1 MSVLKNNLT
10 VVLVTFKSKEVIDKC
25 IKSINNNLPIIVVE
39 NSNDKYFKDYIEK
52 KFKNVSCYLTKE
64 NFGMGKG
71 NNIGIRLAKTKYVLI
86 LNPDTILFKNTIN
99 ELIKNS
105 KKLDFSVLAPISDNK
120 KYPNYK
126 GVNDETATLL
136 QVNYVDGYSMLINK
150 DKFKEGFFDEN
161 IFMFLENDDLC
172 KRIREKN
179 EKIFVCKKAI
189 INHLGGKSVNTEDNF
204 NLILS
209 RNWHWMW
216 SRFYYNKKHKN
227 YLIAIILSIPKLFS
241 SLLRSIIFYIFNKK
255 RSKIYFFRFL
265 GLINSV
271 LGKKSSQRPN
281 I

>member
-10 VVLVTFKSKEVIDKC
+10 VVLVTFKSKAVIDKC
-25 IKSINNNLPIIVVE
+25 INSIDDDLPIIVVE

-52 KFKNVSCYLTKE
+52 KFNNVKCYLTNE

-71 NNIGIRLAKTKYVLI
+71 NNIGINRAKTKYVMV
-86 LNPDTILFKNTIN
+86 LNPDTILFKNTIS

-105 KKLDFSVLAPISDNK
+105 KSLDFSILAPISHNTE
-120 KYPNYK
+120 YPNYK
-126 GVNDETATLL
+126 EVKNETTNLL

-150 DKFKEGFFDEN
+150 DKFKDGFFDEN

-179 EKIFVCKKAI
+179 ENIFVCKKAK
-189 INHLGGKSVNTEDNF
+189 INHLGGKSVSAEDDF
-204 NLILS
+204 NLVLS

-227 YLIAIILSIPKLFS
+227 YLIAIVLSIPKLCS
-241 SLLRSIIFYIFNKK
+241 SLLRSIVFYIFNKK
-255 RSKIYFFRFL
+255 RSKIYLFRFL
-265 GLINSV
+265 GLMNSV